1 MSDAAFHVVF
11 FAVFAAASPLVL
23 TATFL
28 VIRSERPRTNG
39 IAFLVGFVAGT
50 MLACVVGLIIG
61 EAAVSHVSSHDT
73 IEALVTFV
81 LGVGLILVGATA
93 RGAASPVAAP
103 EEKSS
108 RVAAIMETLRHVR
121 PAAACSMAGLLGFGG
136 PKRLVLT
143 LLAMAWVNDAGHGY
157 VGNLTLVVVY
167 VVIATVLVWLPVGIV
182 IVAGER
188 AAVILEGGEAW
199 MTAHARV
206 LRKWLCL
213 GLGIALVIDSLARL
227 F

>member
-1 MSDAAFHVVF
+1 MNGAVFHVVF

-39 IAFLVGFVAGT
+39 IAFLAGFVFGT
-50 MLACVVGLIIG
+50 MLACAVGLILG
-61 EAAVSHVSSHDT
+61 EAAVAHVDSHDT
-73 IEALVTFV
+73 IEALVTLM
-81 LGVGLILVGATA
+81 LGIGLLVVGATA
-93 RGAASPVAAP
+93 GGESAPVTEQEA
-103 EEKSS
+103 KSS
-108 RVAAIMETLRHVR
+108 RVSTIMESLRHVR

-143 LLAMAWVNDAGHGY
+143 LLAMAWVNSAGHGY
-157 VGNLTLVVVY
+157 VGNLTLVIVY
-167 VVIATVLVWLPVGIV
+167 IVIATVAVWLPVGIV

-188 AAVILEGGEAW
+188 AAIILERGESW
-199 MTAHARV
+199 MTSHARV

-213 GLGIALVIDSLARL
+213 GLGVALVIDSLVTL
-227 F
+227 L